1 LSPARGALGRGELSS
16 DEKADVDCSEDDWT
30 AGEDGAS
37 ELLESADRDASEV
50 SESVMSS
57 VEMVE
62 LEDSSSECAMV
73 YLTVTISS
81 SSGVRNDTF
90 FSAGKSGLDAV
101 IFRGASERARLL
113 ERIEVRLW
121 GCLYGIVIVAESVEA
136 EVSPDESVEAEPGVE
151 ALDVSQ
157 LLSMQRRGRKG
168 RPAGVLD
175 AGGS

>member
-16 DEKADVDCSEDDWT
+16 DEKADVDCSGDDST
-30 AGEDGAS
+30 AGEDGTS

-62 LEDSSSECAMV
+62 LEDSSSEC
-73 YLTVTISS
+73 
-81 SSGVRNDTF
+81 
-90 FSAGKSGLDAV
+90 GLDAV
-101 IFRGASERARLL
+101 IFRGARERAGLL

-151 ALDVSQ
+151 APEVSQ
-157 LLSMQRRGRKG
+157 LLSMQRRGLEG

>member
-1 LSPARGALGRGELSS
+1 
-16 DEKADVDCSEDDWT
+16 
-30 AGEDGAS
+30 
-37 ELLESADRDASEV
+37 
-50 SESVMSS
+50 
-57 VEMVE
+57 
-62 LEDSSSECAMV
+62 MV

-157 LLSMQRRGRKG
+157 LLSMQRRGREG